1 MDELGNKLIEQA
13 GPLGAALGVAILAAG
28 AVIAK
33 AKGWLGFSSAQRESR
48 PEDKEAK
55 VANDDSNVMTELR
68 AINARLGKFDERIND
83 IEHDLASRP
92 TRDDMKSLEIS
103 FARMDE
109 RMTAINSNVKATGEG
124 VMRIENYLLDLT
136 RKGK

>member
-13 GPLGAALGVAILAAG
+13 GPVGAALGVAILAAG

-33 AKGWLGFSSAQRESR
+33 AKGWLGFSQSPKGSE
-48 PEDKEAK
+48 PEAGT
-55 VANDDSNVMTELR
+55 DDEVMTELR
-68 AINARLGKFDERIND
+68 SINERLGKFDGRISE

-103 FARMDE
+103 LARMDE
-109 RMTAINSNVKATGEG
+109 RMTALNSNVKATGAG
-124 VMRIENYLLDLT
+124 VSRIENFLISLSG
-136 RKGK
+136 KGK

>member
-33 AKGWLGFSSAQRESR
+33 AKGWLGFSSPHGENR
-48 PEDKEAK
+48 PEDKDAK
-55 VANDDSNVMTELR
+55 DDSDVMTELR

>member
-13 GPLGAALGVAILAAG
+13 GPVGAALGVAILAAG
-28 AVIAK
+28 AVLAK
-33 AKGWLGFSSAQRESR
+33 AKGWLGFSSSQKESR
-48 PEDKEAK
+48 PEDS
-55 VANDDSNVMTELR
+55 DDGDVMTELR

>member
-33 AKGWLGFSSAQRESR
+33 AKGWLGSSPQTKESEQS
-48 PEDKEAK
+48 PEASGE
-55 VANDDSNVMTELR
+55 VMTELR
-68 AINARLGKFDERIND
+68 SINERLGSFDKRIGD
-83 IEHDLASRP
+83 IEHDLVSRP
-92 TRDDMKSLEIS
+92 TRQDMHKLETG

-109 RMTAINSNVKATGEG
+109 RMIALNGTTNATGAA
-124 VMRIENYLLDLT
+124 VSRIENFLISLSG
-136 RKGK
+136 KGK